1 MSVKVKIKKERLRL
15 QRDLFLC
22 ISALL
27 SLILLITV
35 AYFKDKVMRLSAQ
48 LQEAKYKLNKL
59 DPDAGNQPQDA
70 GRNSEKKDK

>member
-1 MSVKVKIKKERLRL
+1 MSVKVKIKKERFRT

-59 DPDAGNQPQDA
+59 NPDAGN
-70 GRNSEKKDK
+70 